1 MLVQLFYQLHCISWG
16 CQPNDFLQ
24 LIILLC
30 WQGLAIFAFCDRIIN
45 ARNMKYILSVGPTFV
60 LMKFFQCKLW
70 WMTSFMLLSAHQV
83 VFWKDD
89 HIVKLLPGHQFWNE
103 FLCNWDIFN
112 DTLRSTGTTQWTSIL
127 INLHHVVN
135 LVGTVTLHWL
145 WSGCSY
151 FGRYTDGWRIQKH
164 ESSQCFKNANSL
176 LLVCHSL
183 NSNCYSICVSN
194 VARTQKLGGLGPD

>member
-1 MLVQLFYQLHCISWG
+1 MISIVTYVDLCNSFVSLFASIQLYTLKLISKDCFFFHFCFLWWSWGLRWSMFYLTVLVQLFYQLQCMSWG

-45 ARNMKYILSVGPTFV
+45 VRNMKYILSVGPTFV

-89 HIVKLLPGHQFWNE
+89 HIVQLLHY
-103 FLCNWDIFN
+103 FLVIRFGMIVYAIGISLMTHWDQLVQCNWLPFLSFCIMF
-112 DTLRSTGTTQWTSIL
+112 R
-127 INLHHVVN
+127 H
-135 LVGTVTLHWL
+135 
-145 WSGCSY
+145 
-151 FGRYTDGWRIQKH
+151 
-164 ESSQCFKNANSL
+164 
-176 LLVCHSL
+176 
-183 NSNCYSICVSN
+183 
-194 VARTQKLGGLGPD
+194 